1 MPKTET
7 FTAPDAAWWR
17 MEDPTNL
24 MMITGVLTFEHRL
37 DFEQVRDALKR
48 KLVDPYDRFR
58 MKVVSTGL
66 PLIGGLQ
73 WVEDEE
79 FSMEHHFQ
87 RISLE
92 APGDMPQLQDL
103 VSEMMSTPLD
113 YRRPLWQF
121 HYVDNY
127 LHGSAVITRLHH
139 CIADG
144 MALVQVLLGLDD
156 VPHEEKPV
164 TSRRAESD
172 EPGGLFGAVM
182 NLPGQVLAPFRTTV
196 GIAGVLAK
204 LAAMGADP
212 ETVFRGPLGRRK
224 IAVWSDPIPLDKV
237 KFVGRQL
244 GGTVN
249 DVLLSTVAGALRIYM
264 DSRGRDLEHGE
275 SLRAVVPV
283 NLRDPREPITLGNRF
298 GMVFLTLPVGT
309 WDPVE
314 RLHTLKH
321 HMDRLKRSPEA
332 AVIFGL
338 LQLLGKTAERLLIAV
353 VNLLGRN
360 ASAVMTNVPGPREPI
375 TFVGEKIRSL
385 MFWVPQA
392 GKMGLGVS
400 VLSYN
405 GHVRIGVATD
415 AGLVPDPEQIVV
427 AFHHALDSLLERAEE
442 AAGKK
447 AVR

>member
-1 MPKTET
+1 
-7 FTAPDAAWWR
+7 
-17 MEDPTNL
+17 
-24 MMITGVLTFEHRL
+24 
-37 DFEQVRDALKR
+37 
-48 KLVDPYDRFR
+48 
-58 MKVVSTGL
+58 MKVVEVGL
-66 PLIGGLQ
+66 PLLGGLQ

-79 FSMEHHFQ
+79 FSMDYHFQ
-87 RISLE
+87 RVSLE
-92 APGDMPQLQDL
+92 EPGDMPQLQTL

-127 LHGSAVITRLHH
+127 KHGSAVVARLHH

-156 VPHEEKPV
+156 EPHVETPP
-164 TSRRAESD
+164 TSRREPAPRPPGTIESI
-172 EPGGLFGAVM
+172 LNV
-182 NLPGQVLAPFRTTV
+182 PGQVLAPFRTTM

-212 ETVFRGPLGRRK
+212 ETVFHGPLGRK
-224 IAVWSDPIPLDKV
+224 KVAVWSDPIPVEKV
-237 KFVGRQL
+237 KFIGKQL
-244 GGTVN
+244 GGTIN

-264 DSRGRDLEHGE
+264 DQRGRDLEHGE

-283 NLRDPREPITLGNRF
+283 NLRDPDAPLTLGNRF

-314 RLHTLKH
+314 RLHALKH
-321 HMDRLKRSPEA
+321 SMDRLKKSPEA

-338 LQLLGKTAERLLIAV
+338 LQLLGKTAVRLLMAV

-360 ASAVMTNVPGPREPI
+360 ATAVMTNVPGPREPV
-375 TFVGEKIRSL
+375 FFLGQKIRSL

-392 GKMGLGVS
+392 GKLGLGVS
-400 VLSYN
+400 VLSYT
-405 GHVRIGVATD
+405 GQVRIGVATD
-415 AGLVPDPEQIVV
+415 AGLVPDPERII
-427 AFHHALDSLLERAEE
+427 AAYEHALASLLERAEE
-442 AAGKK
+442 AAAK
-447 AVR
+447 AR

>member
-1 MPKTET
+1 
-7 FTAPDAAWWR
+7 
-17 MEDPTNL
+17 
-24 MMITGVLTFEHRL
+24 
-37 DFEQVRDALKR
+37 
-48 KLVDPYDRFR
+48 
-58 MKVVSTGL
+58 
-66 PLIGGLQ
+66 
-73 WVEDEE
+73 
-79 FSMEHHFQ
+79 
-87 RISLE
+87 
-92 APGDMPQLQDL
+92 
-103 VSEMMSTPLD
+103 
-113 YRRPLWQF
+113 
-121 HYVDNY
+121 
-127 LHGSAVITRLHH
+127 
-139 CIADG
+139 
-144 MALVQVLLGLDD
+144 
-156 VPHEEKPV
+156 
-164 TSRRAESD
+164 
-172 EPGGLFGAVM
+172 
-182 NLPGQVLAPFRTTV
+182 
-196 GIAGVLAK
+196 
-204 LAAMGADP
+204 
-212 ETVFRGPLGRRK
+212 VFRGPLGRRK